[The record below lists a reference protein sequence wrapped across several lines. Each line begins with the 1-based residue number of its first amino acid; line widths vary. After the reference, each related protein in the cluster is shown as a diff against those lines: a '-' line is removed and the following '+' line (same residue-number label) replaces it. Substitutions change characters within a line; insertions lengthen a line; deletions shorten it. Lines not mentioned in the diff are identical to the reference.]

1 MALISMSLS
10 AFGSIMKSLALLPL
24 LALLLVSIR
33 QLSDLANCY
42 TDKYM
47 VTVGFGLHILQRHL

>member
-1 MALISMSLS
+1 MSLS

-24 LALLLVSIR
+24 LALFLVSIR
-33 QLSDLANCY
+33 QLSDPANCY
-42 TDKYM
+42 TDEYM